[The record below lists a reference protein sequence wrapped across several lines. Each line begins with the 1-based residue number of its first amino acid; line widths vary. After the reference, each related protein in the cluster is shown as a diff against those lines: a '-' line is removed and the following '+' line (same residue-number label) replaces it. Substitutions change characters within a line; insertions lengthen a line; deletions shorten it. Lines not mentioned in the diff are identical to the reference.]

1 MYKAE
6 DKHTQDFG
14 GVAWR
19 KESFGRPR
27 YGGKVNINMDF
38 QEMGFEGMDRI
49 NLTKNRDMGWADVTM
64 VMNLG
69 IP

>member
-1 MYKAE
+1 
-6 DKHTQDFG
+6 
-14 GVAWR
+14 
-19 KESFGRPR
+19 
-27 YGGKVNINMDF
+27 MDF